1 MLCALQEVLGNEQLM
16 LAYLRVLIFKSVVYH
31 EFIGHMLRAILHF
44 RFSLRI
50 LGLLRLRNHLI
61 IFLIG
66 LSTES
71 ETALELGLMLFLIGK
86 SDSIVKKELLRL
98 RV

>member
-1 MLCALQEVLGNEQLM
+1 MLRALQEVLGNEQLM
-16 LAYLRVLIFKSVVYH
+16 LTYLGVFIFESVVDH

-61 IFLIG
+61 IFFIG

-71 ETALELGLMLFLIGK
+71 ETTFKLSMMLFLIGK
-86 SDSIVKKELLRL
+86 SDGIVKKELLRL
-98 RV
+98 WM